1 MPFAPEPFVIDN
13 YRVILI
19 LIDPSTKMAHFSNE
33 SAAESNIF
41 LFKARVWL
49 SVVLRDGL
57 VLVMWEENETLQV
70 EKTKQNRLQQS
81 LSL

>member
-1 MPFAPEPFVIDN
+1 MTLLHENIQN
-13 YRVILI
+13 NL
-19 LIDPSTKMAHFSNE
+19 LIDPSTKMAHFRNE
-33 SAAESNIF
+33 SAVEPNIF